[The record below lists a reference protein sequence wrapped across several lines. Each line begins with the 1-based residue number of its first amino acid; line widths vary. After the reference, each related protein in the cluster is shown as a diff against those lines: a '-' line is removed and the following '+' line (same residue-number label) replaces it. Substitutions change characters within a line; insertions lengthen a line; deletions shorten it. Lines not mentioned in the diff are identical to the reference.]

1 MDLQNKT
8 KDELINELQEL
19 QAENFA
25 LKASYEKSLSE
36 QKLMEDEFITATQ
49 KAKEKSQFKSEFNA
63 MMSHEIRTPLNC
75 VMGFSEFLLNEELT
89 ESKRKEIINVL
100 VQASSKLKYNFEDFL
115 TVLFMDCERKAI
127 ISEVS
132 INEIIKDS
140 YSSFLKYNF
149 DKKGIQFSFK
159 RNWPED
165 DVLIYSDGF
174 LILETIDALL
184 TNADRFTENGSVEIG
199 YVLKNAGSAS
209 IVAETGE
216 TIIAPTVV
224 EFYVKDTGIGI
235 PQKEHQTAFE
245 AFGLLFYCAQ
255 RNIDSVG
262 LSLFIAKSY
271 VEILGGTIRL
281 ESEEGKGTTVY
292 FTVQQQTP
300 LSSEIKP
307 KKFSKYCEIKAIPT
321 R

>member
-1 MDLQNKT
+1 MDLHSKT
-8 KDELINELQEL
+8 KDELINELQKL

-25 LKASYEKSLSE
+25 LKASYERCLSE
-36 QKLMEDEFITATQ
+36 QKQLEEEYITAT
-49 KAKEKSQFKSEFNA
+49 EKVREKNRFKLELNGY
-63 MMSHEIRTPLNC
+63 MSHEIRTPLNS
-75 VMGFSEFLLNEELT
+75 VIGFSEYLLNEELI
-89 ESKRKEIINVL
+89 ESKKKEIYNIL
-100 VQASSKLKYNFEDFL
+100 FRASKKLMNNIGDFL
-115 TVLFMDCERKAI
+115 DVSFLDCERKAD
-127 ISEVS
+127 ISEIS

-140 YSSFLKYNF
+140 YSPLKYNF
-149 DKKGIQFSFK
+149 DKKGIQFSYK
-159 RNWPED
+159 RNSPED
-165 DVLIYSDGF
+165 DVLIYSDG
-174 LILETIDALL
+174 LIILETIGALL

-199 YVLKNAGSAS
+199 YVLKNAGSTS
-209 IVAETGE
+209 LMDETGE
-216 TIIAPTVV
+216 TIFEPTEV

-245 AFGLLFYCAQ
+245 AFGLHHYCCN
-255 RNIDSVG
+255 RNIDSLG

-292 FTVQQQTP
+292 FTVPQQTP

-307 KKFSKYCEIKAIPT
+307 KRFSKYCEIKAIPT